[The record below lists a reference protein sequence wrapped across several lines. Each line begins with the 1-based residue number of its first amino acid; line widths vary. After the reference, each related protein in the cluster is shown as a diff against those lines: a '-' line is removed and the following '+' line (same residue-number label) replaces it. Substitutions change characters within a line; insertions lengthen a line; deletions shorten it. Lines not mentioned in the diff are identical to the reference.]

1 VNPNLAVIFD
11 EPQFPE
17 AIHKKTHSGSRC
29 ANHLRQDF
37 LTDLWNYRLGLAFL
51 AELGEQQEN
60 SRQPLFAGI
69 EKLINQSPM
78 RGKTRKGETTMSGQ
92 ENRNPQHSDPQKS
105 GPEKPGNQPNQPT
118 QQKPPV
124 PTGQPKTPQPE
135 QEKHDQ
141 QKKKPA

>member
-1 VNPNLAVIFD
+1 MNPNLAVIFD

-51 AELGEQQEN
+51 AELGEQQQN

-69 EKLINQSPM
+69 EKLIHQVGLDASVL
-78 RGKTRKGETTMSGQ
+78 R
-92 ENRNPQHSDPQKS
+92 
-105 GPEKPGNQPNQPT
+105 
-118 QQKPPV
+118 
-124 PTGQPKTPQPE
+124 
-135 QEKHDQ
+135 
-141 QKKKPA
+141 QKKGREHLRHERVQQRS